1 MTVMHKLLKDQIIVL
16 TGASSGIGLATA
28 RLAAERGAKLVLVSR
43 SANTLDHL
51 RDEIISVGGE
61 AISIAADVAHRA
73 KMLLV
78 AEEAVRHYGRVDTW
92 INNAGVSIYG
102 RLDQVTEDDSRRLF
116 DTNFWGIVN
125 GSLAAL
131 PYLKANGGA
140 LINIGSEVSEA
151 IVPLQGMYSA
161 SKHAVKG
168 FTDALRVEVEELD
181 RAPVTITLIQPTAVD
196 TPYPQHA
203 KNYMDKE
210 PRLPP
215 PLIDPKDVAEAIL
228 KAATEGGRDVKVG
241 AMAYVNTAV
250 AKLMPGLGDKLSAK
264 RAGSQ
269 QEDMLPSHPEG
280 TLYEPGKQGSYMAM
294 ARHDVT
300 IVARPNANIMRSAGT
315 FGTVGM
321 VALDH
326 APLSS
331 CPSSWLMAYR
341 LACRLNLNRHDQR
354 GRRGVQSPGSARY
367 APPRKPWIQENR

>member
-51 RDEIISVGGE
+51 RDEIVSAGGE
-61 AISIAADVAHRA
+61 AISIAADVADRA

-215 PLIDPKDVAEAIL
+215 PLIDP
-228 KAATEGGRDVKVG
+228 R
-241 AMAYVNTAV
+241 M
-250 AKLMPGLGDKLSAK
+250 S
-264 RAGSQ
+264 
-269 QEDMLPSHPEG
+269 
-280 TLYEPGKQGSYMAM
+280 
-294 ARHDVT
+294 
-300 IVARPNANIMRSAGT
+300 
-315 FGTVGM
+315 
-321 VALDH
+321 
-326 APLSS
+326 
-331 CPSSWLMAYR
+331 
-341 LACRLNLNRHDQR
+341 
-354 GRRGVQSPGSARY
+354 
-367 APPRKPWIQENR
+367 RKPFSRRRQKAGGM

>member
-1 MTVMHKLLKDQIIVL
+1 M
-16 TGASSGIGLATA
+16 
-28 RLAAERGAKLVLVSR
+28 VSR

-51 RDEIISVGGE
+51 RDEIVSAGGE
-61 AISIAADVAHRA
+61 AISIAADVADRA

-181 RAPVTITLIQPTAVD
+181 RAPVTITLIQPTA
-196 TPYPQHA
+196 
-203 KNYMDKE
+203 
-210 PRLPP
+210 RILPIP
-215 PLIDPKDVAEAIL
+215 SMQKI
-228 KAATEGGRDVKVG
+228 TRTR
-241 AMAYVNTAV
+241 N
-250 AKLMPGLGDKLSAK
+250 PG
-264 RAGSQ
+264 
-269 QEDMLPSHPEG
+269 
-280 TLYEPGKQGSYMAM
+280 
-294 ARHDVT
+294 
-300 IVARPNANIMRSAGT
+300 
-315 FGTVGM
+315 
-321 VALDH
+321 
-326 APLSS
+326 
-331 CPSSWLMAYR
+331 CPHR
-341 LACRLNLNRHDQR
+341 
-354 GRRGVQSPGSARY
+354 
-367 APPRKPWIQENR
+367 

>member
-51 RDEIISVGGE
+51 RDEIVSAGGE
-61 AISIAADVAHRA
+61 AISIAADVADRA

-168 FTDALRVEVEELD
+168 FADALRVEVEELD
-181 RAPVTITLIQPTAVD
+181 RAPVTITLIQPTAAD

-203 KNYMDKE
+203 KNYTDKE

-215 PLIDPKDVAEAIL
+215 PLIDPRDVAEAIL
-228 KAATEGGRDVKVG
+228 KAATEGGRDVKAG

-250 AKLMPGLGDKLSAK
+250 AKLMPCLGNKLSAK
-264 RAGSQ
+264 ILDSQ

-280 TLYEPGKQGSYMAM
+280 TLYEPGKTGFI
-294 ARHDVT
+294 HGHGE
-300 IVARPNANIMRSAGT
+300 P
-315 FGTVGM
+315 
-321 VALDH
+321 
-326 APLSS
+326 
-331 CPSSWLMAYR
+331 
-341 LACRLNLNRHDQR
+341 
-354 GRRGVQSPGSARY
+354 
-367 APPRKPWIQENR
+367 